1 MSDRQDNRSV
11 GFTDAAYIS
20 QDEAPKTPRS
30 YDSSSVRRP
39 GWTVAGLCVLLFA
52 AGALLNA
59 ALYEPQT
66 DTYTSPT
73 PMPPAADGIT
83 VGAEISAAA
92 NADTPPQES
101 AETGGR
107 PYLGIVVQTVS
118 CAAAEYYNRSD
129 ANVMV
134 PGVQVYAVDDD
145 SPACDAGLCSG
156 DIIIRLDDQ
165 DIKTSA
171 DLTDA
176 ESARVPG
183 GSAVLTVFRN
193 GEYSEVPVVFSAL
206 PEAEECADDWCDF
219 NNAW

>member
-1 MSDRQDNRSV
+1 MSDRQNDRSV
-11 GFTDAAYIS
+11 GFTDASYIS

-30 YDSSSVRRP
+30 YDSSSARKP
-39 GWTVAGLCVLLFA
+39 GLAVAGLCALFFA

-59 ALYEPQT
+59 ALCEPET

-83 VGAEISAAA
+83 AGAEISAAV
-92 NADTPPQES
+92 NADTPPQEY
-101 AETGGR
+101 AVTGGR

-118 CAAAEYYNRSD
+118 CAAAEYYNCTD
-129 ANVMV
+129 DNVMV
-134 PGVQVYAVDDD
+134 PGVQIYAVDDD
-145 SPACDAGLCSG
+145 SPACYAGLCSG
-156 DIIIRLDDQ
+156 DIIIRLDDRE
-165 DIKTSA
+165 IKTSA

-193 GEYSEVPVVFSAL
+193 GEYREIPVVFTAL
-206 PEAEECADDWCDF
+206 PEAEDCSDDWCDF

>member
-1 MSDRQDNRSV
+1 MSDRQNDRSV
-11 GFTDAAYIS
+11 GFTDASYIS

-30 YDSSSVRRP
+30 YDSSSARKP
-39 GWTVAGLCVLLFA
+39 GLAVAGLCALFFA

-59 ALYEPQT
+59 ALCEPET

-118 CAAAEYYNRSD
+118 CAAAEYYNCTD
-129 ANVMV
+129 DNVMV
-134 PGVQVYAVDDD
+134 PGVQIYAVDDD
-145 SPACDAGLCSG
+145 SPACYAGLCSG
-156 DIIIRLDDQ
+156 DIIIRLDDRE
-165 DIKTSA
+165 IKTSA

-193 GEYSEVPVVFSAL
+193 GEYREIPVVFTAL
-206 PEAEECADDWCDF
+206 PEAEDCSDDWCDF